1 MHYQEL
7 DLDITSP
14 WQLPQHTVECSYK
27 SYGVFFYEWIEE
39 YLETFDPIVFDRNKH
54 RIQELYAQHFNNP
67 FYFRLA
73 KIIYLYQQWNR
84 YQRWNDPM
92 IARQLADRLYIIH
105 PGQDRWIVMKHFDV
119 KRYNFLVIDEEF
131 TPELLPKLQAQWTES
146 KLEFRFVEDRQVWT
160 MLNRDLKFDTTVILK
175 QWFSFDS
182 RGLPTIASPNIIS
195 ARQKLLD
202 AHKKRS
208 S

>member
-1 MHYQEL
+1 MRYQEL

-14 WQLPQHTVECSYK
+14 WQLPRHTVEYTYK

-39 YLETFDPIVFDRNKH
+39 YLETFDPIVFDRNKG

-73 KIIYLYQQWNR
+73 KIIYLYEQWDR
-84 YQRWNDPM
+84 YKRWNDPI

-105 PGQDRWIVMKHFDV
+105 PGQDRWIVMKHFGV
-119 KRYNFLVIDEEF
+119 KSYNFLVIDEEF
-131 TPELLPKLQAQWTES
+131 TPAILPTLEQQWTES

-160 MLNRDLKFDTTVILK
+160 MINKELKFDRDKVLK
-175 QWFSFDS
+175 LS
-182 RGLPTIASPNIIS
+182 LIHI
-195 ARQKLLD
+195 
-202 AHKKRS
+202 
-208 S
+208 